1 MVERKEVLSLLVLT
15 VTNTVECARSST
27 CMALDGSYWSSCYY
41 GCCGNSTFNG
51 YGTIPCCQNEDPPQ
65 YSYLLLAIGLL
76 IPCAIC
82 LMVLRRTGERC
93 RRPVHVSRSRREEN
107 LRGNM
112 PGYGG
117 RRLMVTTIADLLMSS
132 RDHHR
137 NRCDSTADII
147 TPPAYEDVVKES
159 NDEYLPPAYSEV
171 LKMDSE
177 CPNRGPNPLYQM
189 SQSHPHYHSNHQTS
203 DETAVHGPSS
213 SIDNLDNRDNHIS
226 ISVEHIST
234 EGTGVNVISES
245 SFDNLGFSP
254 ESSGQV
260 NRCTLSQSSE
270 TTTDNQNST

>member
-1 MVERKEVLSLLVLT
+1 MVGRKEVLSLLVST
-15 VTNTVECARSST
+15 VSTTVECARSST
-27 CMALDGSYWSSCYY
+27 CMALDGSYWNSCYY

-51 YGTIPCCQNEDPPQ
+51 YGTTPCCQNEDPPQ

-93 RRPVHVSRSRREEN
+93 RRPVPVGRSRGEEN

-132 RDHHR
+132 RDQHR
-137 NRCDSTADII
+137 DRCDSTAEII

-177 CPNRGPNPLYQM
+177 CPNPLYVM
-189 SQSHPHYHSNHQTS
+189 SQSHPYYHSNNQTT
-203 DETAVHGPSS
+203 DGTVIQGPSS
-213 SIDNLDNRDNHIS
+213 SIDNPDSSENHIS
-226 ISVEHIST
+226 ISVEHISP
-234 EGTGVNVISES
+234 EDTGENVISES
-245 SFDNLGFSP
+245 SFDNRGFTP
-254 ESSGQV
+254 ETSGQV
-260 NRCTLSQSSE
+260 DRCTPSQSSE